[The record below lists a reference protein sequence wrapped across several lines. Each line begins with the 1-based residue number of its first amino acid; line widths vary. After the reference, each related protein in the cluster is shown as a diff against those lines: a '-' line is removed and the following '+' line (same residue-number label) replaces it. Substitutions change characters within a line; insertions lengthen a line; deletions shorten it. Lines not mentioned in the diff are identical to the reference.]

1 MDDWIRIRG
10 ARQHNLKN
18 LDIDLPRR
26 ALTVITGPSG
36 SGKSSLALD
45 TLFAEGQRRYVE
57 SLSTYAKQFLE
68 RMEKPDVDSIEGI
81 SPAVAIEQK
90 NPTKSSRST
99 VGTATEVYDYLRLL
113 WARVGRTYC
122 PECGDEVRPDSV
134 TSATARVLTLPEG
147 TRIQVTF
154 PLKLSG
160 RVKHGLVV
168 ENLRAMGFVRILADG
183 VLVDLGEDGSE
194 TVEHVGFDL
203 TEVAEALVVVDRLAI
218 SHEDRDRLADS
229 LSTCFVEG
237 EGEAIVL
244 IHGSD
249 ERLAFTEH
257 FRCPRHPDIE
267 FFEPTPKLFSFNSP
281 YGSCPLCTGF
291 GATLDYDV
299 DLIVPNPARSIDDGA
314 VDPWSKPRYHR
325 ERAKLRSFTLDQNAS
340 LYSPWAEL
348 PEDFREA
355 VLYGAKGLKGV
366 IPFLVSRERKRYK
379 HYIRVFLRQYQSP
392 QVCRDCGG
400 ARIQPGAL
408 NIKIGT
414 SSIAD
419 VNRLPIEDVQGW
431 VSGLDLSEMEARI
444 AETILRELHARLA
457 FLVDVGL
464 GYIALDRQMRTLSGG
479 EAQRINLANSLGSRL
494 VDTLY
499 VLDEPTVGLHPKDTA
514 ALLALLG
521 KLRDAGNSVVVV
533 EHDPLAIREAD
544 HVLELG
550 PAAGDK
556 GGSIVFQGTPD
567 ELAKADTTTGRYIS
581 GRSEI
586 PVPAERRPVD
596 GARLSLRGGRLHN
609 LEGVDVEIPLV
620 AMTVVTGVSGSGK
633 STLVHD
639 LLYHALER
647 ELKGGETSAKEHLGE
662 VIGEVASLEG
672 TTMLDEVVLVDQS
685 PIGRTPR
692 SNPVTYIKAWDEV
705 RKLFAAQPLARKR
718 RYTAGAFSF
727 NVKGGRC
734 EACKGAGNVEIEMIF
749 MADVYVQCEACRG
762 TRYRSEMLE
771 VRFKGRNVAEV
782 LDLTVD
788 EAIRFFIRQDRLGR
802 ILWQLQQVGLGYLK
816 LGQPAPTLSGG
827 EAQRLKIARELARV
841 SGKKG
846 RKLYILDEPT
856 TGLSG
861 EDIRKLLQ
869 VLNRLVDAGNSV
881 LVIEHNLE
889 VVKAAD
895 WVIDMGPGAGA
906 QGGQVVAMGR
916 PEALVSVPESATGR
930 YLADVLG
937 GVVGGVAGVVT
948 GGGAAGGAPGGRA
961 AGAPGGAGG

>member
-26 ALTVITGPSG
+26 SLTVITGPSG

-68 RMEKPDVDSIEGI
+68 RMEKPDVDSVEGI

-122 PECGDEVRPDSV
+122 PECGEEVRPDSV
-134 TSATARVLTLPEG
+134 TSAVGRVLTLPDG
-147 TRIQVTF
+147 TPIQVTF

-160 RVKHGLVV
+160 RVKHSLVV
-168 ENLRAMGFVRILADG
+168 ENLRAMGFVRILAGG
-183 VLVDLGEDGSE
+183 VLVDLGEDGAD

-203 TEVAEALVVVDRLAI
+203 TDTTEALVVVDRLTV
-218 SHEDRDRLADS
+218 SSEDRDRLADS

-244 IHGSD
+244 IHGGGEPASENAD
-249 ERLAFTEH
+249 ATGRESSSRGVTERLRFTEH
-257 FRCPRHPDIE
+257 FRCPKHPEID
-267 FFEPTPKLFSFNSP
+267 FFDPTPQLFSFNNP

-299 DLIVPNPARSIDDGA
+299 DLIVPSPTRSIEGGA

-325 ERAKLRSFTLDQNAS
+325 ERAKLRAFTLDQGVS
-340 LYSPWAEL
+340 LYCPWEDL
-348 PEDFREA
+348 PEDFREG
-355 VLYGAKGLKGV
+355 VLYGAKGFKGV
-366 IPFLVSRERKRYK
+366 IPFLVGRERKRYK
-379 HYIRVFLRQYQSP
+379 QYIRVFLRQYQSP

-408 NIKIGT
+408 NIRIGDR
-414 SSIAD
+414 SIAD
-419 VNRLPIEDVQGW
+419 VSRLPIEGVQGW
-431 VSGLDLSEMEARI
+431 VEGLDLSEMETQI
-444 AETILRELHARLA
+444 AETILRELRARLA

-464 GYIALDRQMRTLSGG
+464 GYVSLDRQMRTLSGG

-499 VLDEPTVGLHPKDTA
+499 VLDEPTVGLHPKDTS
-514 ALLALLG
+514 ALLTLLG
-521 KLRDAGNSVVVV
+521 QLRDAGNSVVVV

-544 HVLELG
+544 HVVELG
-550 PAAGDK
+550 AGSGDK
-556 GGSIVFQGTPD
+556 GGSVVFQGSPD
-567 ELAKADTTTGRYIS
+567 ELFKADTTTGRYIS

-586 PVPAERRPVD
+586 PVPDERRRVD
-596 GARLSLRGGRLHN
+596 GPRLSLTGGRLHN
-609 LEGVDVEIPLV
+609 LEGVDVEIPLE

-639 LLYHALER
+639 VLYRALER
-647 ELKGGETSAKEHLGE
+647 ELKGGETSAREHLGE
-662 VIGEVASLEG
+662 LVGDVGFLEG
-672 TTMLDEVVLVDQS
+672 ASMLDEVVLVDQS

-705 RKLFAAQPLARKR
+705 RKLFASQPLARER
-718 RYTAGAFSF
+718 GYSAGAFSF

-734 EACKGAGNVEIEMIF
+734 EACQGAGYVEIEMIF
-749 MADVYVQCEACRG
+749 MADVYIECDACRG
-762 TRYRSEMLE
+762 TRYRSELLD
-771 VRFKGRNVAEV
+771 VRFKGRNVAQV
-782 LDLTVD
+782 LDSTVD
-788 EAIRFFIRQDRLGR
+788 EAIRFFIRHDRLGR

-827 EAQRLKIARELARV
+827 EAQRLKIARELAGA

-861 EDIRKLLQ
+861 EDIKKLLH
-869 VLNRLVDAGNSV
+869 VLNRLLDAGNSV

-889 VVKAAD
+889 VIKAAD
-895 WVIDMGPGAGA
+895 WVIDLGPGAGA

-916 PEALVSVPESATGR
+916 PEAVASVPESATGR
-930 YLADVLG
+930 YLAEVLSG
-937 GVVGGVAGVVT
+937 AVGSAV
-948 GGGAAGGAPGGRA
+948 GAA
-961 AGAPGGAGG
+961 AG